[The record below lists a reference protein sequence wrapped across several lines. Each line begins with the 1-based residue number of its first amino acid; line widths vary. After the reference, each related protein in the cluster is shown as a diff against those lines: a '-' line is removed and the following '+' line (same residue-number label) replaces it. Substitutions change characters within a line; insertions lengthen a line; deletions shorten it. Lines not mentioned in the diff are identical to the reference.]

1 MTMVNIMNCTF
12 KCTQKINTVAAATG
26 SWAVCAFTTKVFGN
40 KHKRALYRDI
50 HRLK

>member
-1 MTMVNIMNCTF
+1 MTMVNINTF

-26 SWAVCAFTTKVFGN
+26 SWVICAFTTKVFGN